1 MASAA
6 TETIAAVGKS
16 PGRNRCVAKKELTRI
31 ATGL

>member
-6 TETIAAVGKS
+6 RQTIAAVGKGL
-16 PGRNRCVAKKELTRI
+16 GRNRCVAKKELTRI